1 MVLQKKIRIG
11 ELLVANQKITDDQ
24 LQTALTEQK
33 KSGVRLGAA
42 IIKLGY
48 MTEDEFLNFLSQQ
61 LQVPLVD
68 LRHRT
73 FDPKLIKVLPET
85 YARRYSALVI
95 EQGKNGLL
103 IGMTDPTDI
112 TAIDEITRV
121 VQAPCEFALVRESD
135 MKRTLDLVYRRTAEI
150 TTYAQA
156 LYKEVGGEEAILS
169 AGSEQ
174 ENAPVV
180 RLVDAIFED
189 AVQVS
194 ASDVHIEPDSDCL
207 RIRQR
212 VDGLLIEQIMKA
224 KSIAAAITLRLKLMA
239 GLNISEKRLPQD
251 GRFRIKIRGKD
262 IDVRMSTLPTQ
273 FGESVVMRLLDQSSG
288 ILSLDAI
295 GMPEDILKK
304 FRKMIH
310 LPRGMVLVT
319 GPTGSGKTTTLYGAL
334 SEINFPDSK
343 IITVEDPVEYYLP
356 RVNQVQVNPKVDLT
370 FARVLRTAMRQ
381 DPDIIL
387 VGEMRDEET
396 AEIGMR
402 ASLTGH
408 LVLSTLHAND
418 AVSSAI
424 RLLDLGA
431 KGYLIASTLRCVL
444 AQRLVRRIC
453 QSCRATA
460 TPTDEE
466 TLFMNEMKKTKKIDF
481 SEGIFYGKGCS
492 QCNNTGFRGR
502 IGIYELLILNAAM
515 MQALDRED
523 PAEFTKLAQEDIG
536 DGLLLDSGLKLVV
549 AGMTTLEEVIRVA
562 GDI

>member
-1 MVLQKKIRIG
+1 MVLRKKIRIG

-42 IIKLGY
+42 IIKLGF
-48 MTEDEFLNFLSQQ
+48 MTEDEFLSFLSQQ

-68 LRHRT
+68 LRQRT
-73 FDPKLIKVLPET
+73 FDPKLIQVLPEA

-95 EQGKNGLL
+95 EQGKNGLM

-169 AGSEQ
+169 AGTEQ

-334 SEINFPDSK
+334 SEINFPDTK

-418 AVSSAI
+418 AISSAI
-424 RLLDLGA
+424 RLFDLGA

-453 QSCRATA
+453 QSCRTSA
-460 TPTDEE
+460 TPTEE
-466 TLFMNEMKKTKKIDF
+466 ENLFMAEMKKSKNTDF
-481 SEGIFYGKGCS
+481 SGGIFNGAGCS

-502 IGIYELLILNAAM
+502 IGIYELLILNGAM

-549 AGMTTLEEVIRVA
+549 EGMTTLEEVIRVA